1 MLRLRRSA
9 ESASREGNETM
20 SEKKKSLSDSD
31 FVTERPMGRRSSM
44 AMLGG
49 AVLGAAGLAATGRA
63 SAQEAEPLCTDSDPY
78 DPAGR
83 GRGRGISDSDPSDPA
98 GCGRRTGISDSDP
111 SDPAGRGRGRRSC
124 SDSDPYDPAGRGRH
138 C

>member
-1 MLRLRRSA
+1 
-9 ESASREGNETM
+9 M
-20 SEKKKSLSDSD
+20 SDEKKKQTLSDTD
-31 FVTERPMGRRSSM
+31 LVTERPMGRRSSM

-49 AVLGAAGLAATGRA
+49 AILGAAGLVAAATPQQA
-63 SAQEAEPLCTDSDPY
+63 EAQCTDRDPQ

-98 GCGRRTGISDSDP
+98 GCGRR
-111 SDPAGRGRGRRSC
+111 AC
-124 SDSDPYDPAGRGRH
+124 SDSDPNDPAGRGRH